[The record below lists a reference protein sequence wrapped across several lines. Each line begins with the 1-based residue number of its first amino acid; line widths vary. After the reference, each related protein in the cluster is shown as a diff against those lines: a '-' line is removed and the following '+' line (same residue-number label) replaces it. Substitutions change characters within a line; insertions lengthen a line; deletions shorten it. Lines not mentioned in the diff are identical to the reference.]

1 MVYRL
6 LQYKKLRAKIYVNEC
21 KVEARR
27 DATKMIDNGEGKQQL
42 QKIPGEPIQARFI
55 VERLVNDEG
64 TVVAEWLLLSNILD
78 ERVSPQTLATWY
90 YYRWKIESYFKLL
103 KTSGFNLEQ
112 CQQEEPSA
120 LFRRLL
126 VVSYACV
133 LVWKI
138 ANDNSVQAKKIRV
151 FLVQLSGKLIEK
163 KTEFT
168 HPALLT
174 GLWTYLQI
182 MDVIELFSLEEL
194 RSMKQ
199 ELMQLMSID
208 F

>member
-1 MVYRL
+1 MRGSRTV
-6 LQYKKLRAKIYVNEC
+6 LR
-21 KVEARR
+21 EAEEEVLWSTHR
-27 DATKMIDNGEGKQQL
+27 
-42 QKIPGEPIQARFI
+42 
-55 VERLVNDEG
+55 
-64 TVVAEWLLLSNILD
+64 
-78 ERVSPQTLATWY
+78 
-90 YYRWKIESYFKLL
+90 YFKLL

-112 CQQEEPSA
+112 WQQEEPLA

-138 ANDNSVQAKKIRV
+138 ANDNSEQAKKIRI
-151 FLVQLSGKLIEK
+151 FLVQLSGKLLEK

-168 HPALLT
+168 HPALLS

-182 MDVIELFSLEEL
+182 MEVIELFSLEEL

-199 ELMQLMSID
+199 ELIKLMGID